1 MRRKEMI
8 LTAYRVTGIVKRY
21 GSEELSTLYI
31 LLNDTDEDVLYF
43 NGENGKW
50 GLCST
55 DSYWGL
61 YESEIMMTVM
71 RSVSPEEAIEILE
84 EKCALSIVT

>member
-1 MRRKEMI
+1 MITKEMI
-8 LTAYRVTGIVKRY
+8 LTAYRITGIVKRY

-31 LLNDTDEDVLYF
+31 LLNDTDEEVQYF
-43 NGENGKW
+43 NCENAKW

-55 DSYWGL
+55 ESYWDL

-71 RSVSPEEAIEILE
+71 RSFSPEEAIEILE
-84 EKCALSIVT
+84 EKCDLSIVT